1 MFFYLIFSSLITS
14 LSEDIDLL
22 QLNLSNTLPILL
34 LFLHNLG
41 HNNSQNSI
49 LEFSADSLLINLDSL
64 FQLDFSLKHTDFS
77 SFVGDE
83 TVHHGLGDIGTG
95 NNARNGDGVAG
106 AGVGNIDL
114 GLFSA
119 GERGVDDVGCGG
131 AEKIDAGCEGTVVGG
146 LGYLIGIL
154 VAGEGVV
161 AAKDGGCKGLS

>member
-64 FQLDFSLKHTDFS
+64 FKLDFSLKHTDFS
-77 SFVGDE
+77 SFVGD
-83 TVHHGLGDIGTG
+83 
-95 NNARNGDGVAG
+95 
-106 AGVGNIDL
+106 
-114 GLFSA
+114 
-119 GERGVDDVGCGG
+119 
-131 AEKIDAGCEGTVVGG
+131 
-146 LGYLIGIL
+146 
-154 VAGEGVV
+154 
-161 AAKDGGCKGLS
+161 